1 MATYE
6 ELSSALV
13 KADAAGNVEDARALA
28 NAIRNLK
35 PPGAKALTP
44 QNQSLVGTDAIP
56 NQRQYGLTELPGE
69 AISNFPKSAGKFA
82 TGIYEAIS
90 SPVQTIK
97 GLIDIGAGALQNA
110 LPQGVVDFVNSFS
123 SDPAN
128 ADRAVA
134 AANAVGGMYKDRYGD
149 YEKIKRTFAEDPVGF
164 AADLSTLLSGGAG
177 VARLGGASKTSQ
189 VLSTGA
195 NLTNP
200 LKPAELVVRAGMIP
214 IKEVGKIVNTAFNA
228 KNALLNRVAEGQAP
242 AIINALRTAE
252 EIVPGSAPTAA
263 EAAAKT
269 GVVGYQQLGKSAAQE
284 LQTEF
289 KARTAQKGA
298 AQTKAI
304 QQVGQT
310 PEALEAAKTLRG
322 ETANINYGVSDKV
335 LAATD
340 DAYAALLKTPAMKKA
355 LDKAR
360 ELAANKRE
368 PFQIGEFSPEKIAP
382 SVILNAQGKPISQ
395 TVIPATQAQIPGTS
409 VQLIKQ
415 AFDDLINDPAAA
427 GFKGNEARSIMNV
440 KKDFLNWAESK
451 NQPYAEARSTF
462 AKQSEPINQMQVG
475 QYLQERFTPTLG
487 VGTAA
492 DRAQAYGAALKDA
505 PSTIKRAT
513 GDARFKE
520 LTQILTPDQIKILD
534 DVKADLAR
542 SATSRNLASGPLK
555 PEFDVSKATF
565 SVGGEGFLPNTLNT
579 ITTVTNTVLRKLKGR
594 IDQKLATEIAT
605 EMLFPG
611 KAADALE
618 KAFRQQRTRELLAET
633 FKAPGIAAMKIPGG
647 INMLNTQENRN
658 SLRP

>member
-1 MATYE
+1 MAEMT
-6 ELSSALV
+6 L
-13 KADAAGNVEDARALA
+13 DQQRALA
-28 NAIRNLK
+28 TARARK
-35 PPGAKALTP
+35 RAEEASATSFS
-44 QNQSLVGTDAIP
+44 NQDAIP
-56 NQRQYGLTELPGE
+56 NERQYGLTELPSE
-69 AISNFPKSAGKFA
+69 AASNFPKSAQKFA
-82 TGIYEAIS
+82 TGIYEAVT
-90 SPVQTIK
+90 SPVQTVK
-97 GLIDIGAGALQNA
+97 GLIDIGAGALQNV

-177 VARLGGASKTSQ
+177 VAKLGGASKTAQ

-214 IKEVGKIVNTAFNA
+214 VKEAGKIVNTAFNA
-228 KNALLNRVAEGQAP
+228 KNALLNRAAEGQAP
-242 AIINALRTAE
+242 AIINALRNAE
-252 EIVPGSAPTAA
+252 EIVPGSMPTAA

-284 LQTEF
+284 LQTQF
-289 KARTAQKGA
+289 KARASEKGA

-310 PEALEAAKTLRG
+310 PEALAAAKTLRG

-335 LAATD
+335 LATTD
-340 DAYAALLKTPAMKKA
+340 DAYAALLKTPAMQKA

-360 ELAANKRE
+360 ELAANKRQ
-368 PFQIGEFSPEKIAP
+368 PLQIGEVTPEKIVP
-382 SVILNAQGKPISQ
+382 STLLNAQGKPVSQ

-409 VQLIKQ
+409 LQLVKE

-565 SVGGEGFLPNTLNT
+565 ALGGEGVLPNTLNT
-579 ITTVTNTVLRKLKGR
+579 ITTVTNTVLRRLKGK

-618 KAFRQQRTRELLAET
+618 KAFRQQKTRELLAEIV
-633 FKAPGIAAMKIPGG
+633 KAPGAAAMKIPGG
-647 INMLNTQENRN
+647 INMLSTQENRN

>member
-35 PPGAKALTP
+35 PPAAKALTP
-44 QNQSLVGTDAIP
+44 QNQSLLGTDAIP

-69 AISNFPKSAGKFA
+69 AASNFPKSAAKFA
-82 TGIYEAIS
+82 TGIYEAVT
-90 SPVQTIK
+90 SPVQTVK
-97 GLIDIGAGALQNA
+97 GLIDIGAGALQNV

-177 VARLGGASKTSQ
+177 VAKLGGASKTSQ

-195 NLTNP
+195 SLTNP
-200 LKPAELVVRAGMIP
+200 LKPAELVVRAGAIP
-214 IKEVGKIVNTAFNA
+214 IKEAGKIVNTAFNA
-228 KNALLNRVAEGQAP
+228 KNALLMRAAEGQAP

-252 EIVPGSAPTAA
+252 EIVPGSMPTAA

-284 LQTEF
+284 LQTQF
-289 KARTAQKGA
+289 KARAAEKGA

-335 LAATD
+335 LATTD
-340 DAYAALLKTPAMKKA
+340 DAYAALLKTPAMQKA

-360 ELAANKRE
+360 ELAANKRQ
-368 PFQIGEFSPEKIAP
+368 PLQIGEVTPEKIVP
-382 SVILNAQGKPISQ
+382 SALLNAQGKPVSQ

-409 VQLIKQ
+409 VQLIKE

-440 KKDFLNWAESK
+440 KKDFLKWAESK

-520 LTQILTPDQIKILD
+520 LTQILTPDQVKILD

-542 SATSRNLASGPLK
+542 SATSKNLASGPLK
-555 PEFDVSKATF
+555 PEFDVAKATF

-618 KAFRQQRTRELLAET
+618 KAFRQQKTRELLSEIV
-633 FKAPGIAAMKIPGG
+633 KAPGTAAMQIPGG
-647 INMLNTQENRN
+647 INMLSTQENRN

>member
-1 MATYE
+1 MGWQDAPIVE
-6 ELSSALV
+6 RGGWESAPIVNASKGMPAEGMPLQRNY
-13 KADAAGNVEDARALA
+13 AA
-28 NAIRNLK
+28 
-35 PPGAKALTP
+35 
-44 QNQSLVGTDAIP
+44 S
-56 NQRQYGLTELPGE
+56 ELPSE
-69 AISNFPKSAGKFA
+69 AVSNFPKSAQKFA
-82 TGIYEAIS
+82 TGIYEAVS
-90 SPVQTIK
+90 SPVQTVK
-97 GLIDIGAGALQNA
+97 GLIDIGAGALQNV

-177 VARLGGASKTSQ
+177 VAKLGGASKTAQ

-214 IKEVGKIVNTAFNA
+214 IKEAGKIVNTAFNA
-228 KNALLNRVAEGQAP
+228 KNALLNRAAEGQAP
-242 AIINALRTAE
+242 AIINALRNAE
-252 EIVPGSAPTAA
+252 EIVPGSMPTAA

-289 KARTAQKGA
+289 KARAAQKGA

-310 PEALEAAKTLRG
+310 PEALAAAKTLRG

-335 LAATD
+335 LATTD
-340 DAYAALLKTPAMKKA
+340 NAYAALLKTPAMQKA

-360 ELAANKRE
+360 ELAANKRQ
-368 PFQIGEFSPEKIAP
+368 PLQIGEVTPEKIVP
-382 SVILNAQGKPISQ
+382 STLLNAQGKPVSQ

-409 VQLIKQ
+409 LQLVKE

-542 SATSRNLASGPLK
+542 SATSKNLASGPLK

-565 SVGGEGFLPNTLNT
+565 AFGGEGFLPNTLNT

-618 KAFRQQRTRELLAET
+618 KAFRQQKTRELLAEIV
-633 FKAPGIAAMKIPGG
+633 KAPGAAAMKIPGG
-647 INMLNTQENRN
+647 INMLSTQENRN
-658 SLRP
+658 ALRP